1 MAKAK
6 KVKDVVAAADEAIAS
21 VEKAAAKTR
30 GPRGVAESAV
40 ITLLVA
46 TNPKR
51 EGSKASTVFSHYVT
65 GMTIGEF
72 ADALDAEGLG
82 KESTPNLVYDAK
94 HGFISIDGYDP
105 GEVVKPKV
113 REPKAAK
120 EPKAPRAKKVKAEK
134 LPKTDEQVQADLEA
148 QEESMA

>member
-30 GPRGVAESAV
+30 GIRGLSESAV
-40 ITLLVA
+40 ITLVA
-46 TNPKR
+46 ESNPKR
-51 EGSKASTVFSHYVT
+51 PGSKSFERFALYQP
-65 GMTIGEF
+65 GMTQGE
-72 ADALDAEGLG
+72 ALDAGVL
-82 KESTPNLVYDAK
+82 TADLVWDSK
-94 HGFISIDGYDP
+94 HGFITIEGYAP
-105 GEVVKPKV
+105 GEVIKPKA
-113 REPKAAK
+113 R

-134 LPKTDEQVQADLEA
+134 LPKTDEQVQADAEA

>member
-21 VEKAAAKTR
+21 VEKAAAKPR
-30 GPRGVAESAV
+30 GPRGVPESAV
-40 ITLLVA
+40 ITVLA
-46 TNPKR
+46 DANPKR
-51 EGSKASTVFSHYVT
+51 EGSKAATVFSHYVS

-72 ADALDAEGLG
+72 ADALDAAGLG

-113 REPKAAK
+113 REPKA
-120 EPKAPRAKKVKAEK
+120 PRAKKVKAEK
-134 LPKTDEQVQADLEA
+134 LPKSDEQVAVDLEA